1 MSDSKYFGSQAKK
14 GEIHELQEEL
24 NNQKEDKRK
33 EAVKKVI
40 AAMTVGKDVS
50 MLFTDVLNCIQTN
63 NLELKKLVY
72 LYVINHAKMQPD
84 RAILAVNTFQR
95 DASDSNPLIRA
106 LAIRTMGCIRVDKVT
121 EYLFEPLRNCLKD
134 RDPYVRKTA
143 ALCVAKLFDMSPELV
158 DSQGLLENLTS
169 LLSDSNPTVVANA
182 VAALTEIDELSKK
195 PVFQITNN
203 NLQKLLH
210 ALNECTEW
218 GQVFILNSLSKYK
231 PDSDRDAE
239 NLCERVAPRLNHANS
254 AVVLGAIKVMMV
266 CMESIKNME
275 TVKALCKKMAP
286 PLVTLLTTK
295 EPEIQYVALR
305 NINLIVQRRPSIL
318 SHEMKVFFIKYND
331 PIYVK
336 MEKLE
341 IMIMLASEKNFE
353 HILNEFKDAAQEV
366 DVEFVR
372 KAVRAI
378 GRCAIKI
385 DKAAERCI
393 QVLLDLIQT
402 KVNYVVQEAIV
413 VIKDIFRKYP
423 NRYESIIAKLCENLD
438 TLDEPEAKASM
449 IWIIGEYAERIDNA
463 NELLDSFLESFSDEN
478 TQVQLQL
485 LTAIVKLF
493 LKKPKD
499 TQDMVQKV
507 LNLAT
512 QETDNPDLRD
522 RGYVYWRL
530 LSTDPEAAKAVV
542 LGEKPLISDSSI
554 RMEDSLLD
562 ELISNISTLASV
574 YHKPPETFV
583 SKLKEVASEKKS
595 KKQKAYNDES
605 LLGSEGGEER
615 TPTTPRTPQQQSG
628 GGIFDLG
635 DLGQS
640 LPQQTTAPAQSS
652 QPRSLLDDLDSI
664 LGGGPSTS
672 TQKRGP
678 AKELVLTPD
687 KGNGMQVYACFARQN
702 GQTLFDMTITN
713 QSGGP
718 LSEFA
723 IQFNKNSYG
732 LAPSQPQLAM
742 LQSGQTGDAPLFI
755 TTHPVM
761 LPPPGTPFN
770 NVIQMCLKNNTG
782 KYYFQMGV
790 PIHSLFTESGAVV
803 REEYI
808 PLWKSIPDEHF
819 RDLPPVNMDAESIQ
833 RKLQSS
839 NLFFIAR
846 RTQQNLDYLYFS
858 AKLLNDTVVLLEL
871 TLSPGSCKACTR
883 TKSPEVIPFFE
894 QSVAQLLSS

>member
-1 MSDSKYFGSQAKK
+1 MTDSKYFGSSSNKK

-24 NNQKEDKRK
+24 NTAKEDKRK
-33 EAVKKVI
+33 EGVKKVI

-72 LYVINHAKMQPD
+72 LYVINHAKMQPE

-95 DASDSNPLIRA
+95 DASDPNPLVRA

-121 EYLFEPLRNCLKD
+121 EYLAEPLRNCLKD

-143 ALCVAKLFDMSPELV
+143 ALCVAKLYDMSPELV
-158 DSQGLLENLTS
+158 ESQGLLDTLNS

-182 VAALTEIDELSKK
+182 VAALTEIDEVSKK
-195 PVFQITNN
+195 SIFQINSG
-203 NLQKLLH
+203 NLTKLLH

-218 GQVFILNSLSKYK
+218 GQVFILNSLAKYK
-231 PDSDRDAE
+231 PEGEKDAE

-254 AVVLGAIKVMMV
+254 AVVLGAVKVIMV
-266 CMESIKNME
+266 CMEFIKTPE

-318 SHEMKVFFIKYND
+318 AHEMKVFFIKYND

-341 IMIMLASEKNFE
+341 IMIMLASEKNFDQ
-353 HILNEFKDAAQEV
+353 ILNEFKEAAQEV

-423 NRYESIIAKLCENLD
+423 NKYESIIAKLCENLD

-449 IWIIGEYAERIDNA
+449 IWILGEYAERIDNA
-463 NELLDSFLESFSDEN
+463 NELLESFLESFQDES
-478 TQVQLQL
+478 TLVQLQL

-499 TQDMVQKV
+499 TQEMVQKV
-507 LNLAT
+507 LNMAT

-542 LGEKPLISDSSI
+542 LGEKPLISDSTTK
-554 RMEDSLLD
+554 MDENLLD
-562 ELISNISTLASV
+562 ELIANISTLASV

-583 SKLKEVASEKKS
+583 SKLKEVHKEKKT
-595 KKQKAYNDES
+595 KKEKKYDES
-605 LLGSEGGEER
+605 LLGDEPGSEVGSPGSTPGVPRGNNQNVFDMGGMG
-615 TPTTPRTPQQQSG
+615 S
-628 GGIFDLG
+628 
-635 DLGQS
+635 S
-640 LPQQTTAPAQSS
+640 LPQTTQQ
-652 QPRSLLDDLDSI
+652 QPPKTSGSLLDDLDFFNT
-664 LGGGPSTS
+664 TS
-672 TQKRGP
+672 TQQTQRTP
-678 AKELVLTPD
+678 KEVVLGAD
-687 KGNGMQVYACFARQN
+687 KGNGMQISANFVRQN
-702 GQTLFDMTITN
+702 GQTVLDMSFTN
-713 QSGGP
+713 MSGTPFGD
-718 LSEFA
+718 FA
-723 IQFNKNSYG
+723 IQFNKNSFG
-732 LAPSQPQLAM
+732 LAPSQPNVGVLNPG
-742 LQSGQTGDAPLFI
+742 QSLDSPVFI

-761 LPPPGTPFN
+761 LPGPGSPFN
-770 NVIQMCLKNNTG
+770 NFVQMCVKNSSG
-782 KYYFQMGV
+782 KFYFQMGV
-790 PIHSLFTESGAVV
+790 PLHAIFAETGALS
-803 REEYI
+803 REDYLN
-808 PLWKSIPDEHF
+808 LWKATTDEHF
-819 RDLPPVNMDAESIQ
+819 VDLPPVNIDIDSLT
-833 RKLQSS
+833 RKLQAK
-839 NLFFIAR
+839 NVFFVAR
-846 RTQQNLDYLYFS
+846 RSVPNQGEMLYFS
-858 AKLLNDTVVLLEL
+858 VKLLNDVVILLEL
-871 TLSPGSCKACTR
+871 TVGNGFLKACTR
-883 TKSPEVIPFFE
+883 TKNVEYIPFFE
-894 QSVAQLLSS
+894 QSLSQLIIS